1 MLTKRVCGKILFYF
15 LFLIFITFLINCPK
29 INLSLKDA
37 VIISLFVFW
46 IHSLIDKKYLLNK
59 LSQKFNNQKS
69 LINNLFINCPN
80 LIYLKDEKFNYIDC
94 NPQMK
99 KLICVDGQSNISG
112 KNDFDVFPS
121 DVAETLRQYD
131 KKVIEKGEVV
141 SYKIEKK
148 LFTGETKIYDT
159 LLAPTMNKDKI
170 SGVLGIMRDITQTE
184 ALREKYIIKNA
195 QLNSILDNV
204 PFVIYLKD
212 IEGRVIACNKILE
225 NYINQPVKNVI
236 GTNLSDTFL
245 KDISDKI
252 KKEDAQ
258 IIKNKQKISY
268 ESNLNI
274 YGKEKAWYSVSKSPI
289 FNDRNEVIGII
300 VYFINIDDEKKLQAR
315 KETFVATLTHDLKTP
330 TTAQMNAMK
339 LLLDGSLGSLNPQ
352 QKEMVELT
360 LNSNI
365 YMSNMISTILAT
377 YKSESGEVVLKP
389 EEFDIT
395 ELISSTCKEIS
406 NLARTKEQNIIVKSS
421 IDKPYVT
428 ADKLQIKR
436 AVVNLIS
443 NAITYGFD
451 KTDIEVVLRE
461 ENDRIFLDVLNHCRY
476 IPPERMKEIFLKYKS
491 SENAKFNKASTG
503 LGLYLSKQIINAHSG
518 EIHANSYENQTCVF
532 GFSIPKVHK
541 SIAEETGVN

>member
-1 MLTKRVCGKILFYF
+1 MLTKRVYGKILFYF
-15 LFLIFITFLINCPK
+15 IFFILITFLIKSPL
-29 INLSLKDA
+29 IHLSLKDA
-37 VIISLFVFW
+37 SVISLVVLW
-46 IHSLIDKKYLLNK
+46 IHSLIDKRYLLSK

-80 LIYLKDEKFNYIDC
+80 LIYLKDNNFNYIDC

-99 KLICVDGQSNISG
+99 KLICIDGNTDIAG
-112 KNDFDVFPS
+112 KNDFDIFPTET
-121 DVAETLRQYD
+121 AETLRQYD
-131 KKVIEKGEVV
+131 KKVIEKGEIV

-148 LFTGETKIYDT
+148 FFTGETKIYDT
-159 LLAPTMNKDKI
+159 ILAPTINKEKI

-184 ALREKYIIKNA
+184 ALREKYLIKNA

-225 NYINQPVKNVI
+225 DYIKQPVKNII
-236 GTNLSDTFL
+236 GKNLSEMFL
-245 KDISDKI
+245 QDIAEKI

-258 IIKNKQKISY
+258 IIKDKKKISY

-274 YGKEKAWYSVSKSPI
+274 FGKEKSWYSVSKSPI
-289 FNDRNEVIGII
+289 FNDDNEVIGII

-339 LLLDGSLGSLNPQ
+339 LLLNGSLGPLNPQ
-352 QKEMVELT
+352 QSEMVELS

-377 YKSESGEVVLKP
+377 YKSESGEVLLKP
-389 EEFDIT
+389 EQFDIT
-395 ELISSTCKEIS
+395 ELISATCKEIC
-406 NLARTKEQNIIVKSS
+406 NLARTKDQNIIVKSS
-421 IDKPYVT
+421 IDNPLIT
-428 ADKLQIKR
+428 ADKLQLKR

-451 KTDIEVVLRE
+451 KTDIEVLLRE
-461 ENDRIFLDVLNHCRY
+461 EDNRIFLDVLNHCRY

-518 EIHANSYENQTCVF
+518 EIHANSYENQTCIF
-532 GFSIPKVHK
+532 GFSIPRVQKPVP
-541 SIAEETGVN
+541 EESGVN

>member
-1 MLTKRVCGKILFYF
+1 M
-15 LFLIFITFLINCPK
+15 
-29 INLSLKDA
+29 
-37 VIISLFVFW
+37 FVFW
-46 IHSLIDKKYLLNK
+46 IHTLIDKKYLLNK

-80 LIYLKDEKFNYIDC
+80 LIYIKDKNLKYIDC
-94 NPQMK
+94 NPQMR
-99 KLICVDGQSNISG
+99 KLLNVENYTNISG
-112 KNDFDVFPS
+112 KNDFDFFPN
-121 DVAETLRQYD
+121 DTAETLRMYD
-131 KKVIEKGEVV
+131 KKVIEKGEIV

-148 LFTGETKIYDT
+148 LFDGNTRIYDT
-159 LLAPTMNKDKI
+159 LLAPTVNHEKI

-236 GTNLSDTFL
+236 GTNMCDTFFQT
-245 KDISDKI
+245 ISDRI
-252 KKEDAQ
+252 KREDAQ
-258 IIKNKQKISY
+258 IIKDKQKLFY
-268 ESNLNI
+268 ESNI
-274 YGKEKAWYSVSKSPI
+274 EIFGKEKAWYSVSKSPI
-289 FNDRNEVIGII
+289 FNHNNEVIGII
-300 VYFINIDDEKKLQAR
+300 VYFINIDAEKKLQAQ

-339 LLLDGSLGSLNPQ
+339 VLLDESLGSLNPQ

-377 YKSESGEVVLKP
+377 YKSDSSDIILKP
-389 EEFDIT
+389 EKFDIT

-406 NLARTKEQNIIVKSS
+406 NLAHTKEQNIIVKAS
-421 IDKPYVT
+421 IDNPLIT
-428 ADKLQIKR
+428 ADKLQLKR
-436 AVVNLIS
+436 AIVNLLS
-443 NAITYGFD
+443 NAITYGFE
-451 KTDIEVVLRE
+451 KTNIEITLKE
-461 ENDRIFLDVLNHCRY
+461 ENSTVFLDVLNHCRY

-503 LGLYLSKQIINAHSG
+503 LGLYLSKQIIKAHSG
-518 EIHANSYENQTCVF
+518 EIHAHSYENQTCIF
-532 GFSIPKVHK
+532 GFSIPKELK
-541 SIAEETGVN
+541 PAAEETGVN

>member
-1 MLTKRVCGKILFYF
+1 MLTKRVYGKILFYF
-15 LFLIFITFLINCPK
+15 IFLILIIFLIKCSSIK
-29 INLSLKDA
+29 LSLKDA
-37 VIISLFVFW
+37 SIISLFVLW
-46 IHSLIDKKYLLNK
+46 VHSLIDKKYLLNK
-59 LSQKFNNQKS
+59 LSQKFNQQKS

-80 LIYLKDEKFNYIDC
+80 LIYLKDKNFNYIDC

-99 KLICVDGQSNISG
+99 KLMCIDGNSDIAG
-112 KNDFDVFPS
+112 KSDFDIFPE
-121 DVAETLRQYD
+121 DTAEILRQYD
-131 KKVIEKGEVV
+131 KKVIEQGQIVA
-141 SYKIEKK
+141 YKIEKK
-148 LFTGETKIYDT
+148 SFTGETKIYDT
-159 LLAPTMNKDKI
+159 ILAPTMNKEKI

-184 ALREKYIIKNA
+184 AFKEKYLIKNA

-212 IEGRVIACNKILE
+212 IEGRIIACNKILE
-225 NYINQPVKNVI
+225 NYIKQPVKNII
-236 GTNLSDTFL
+236 GKNLSDMFL
-245 KDISDKI
+245 QDISEKI

-258 IIKNKQKISY
+258 IIKNKKKISY

-274 YGKEKAWYSVSKSPI
+274 FEKEKSWYSVSKSPI
-289 FNDRNEVIGII
+289 FNDMNEVIGII
-300 VYFINIDDEKKLQAR
+300 VYFVNIDDEKNLQAR

-339 LLLDGSLGSLNPQ
+339 LLLNGSLGPLNPQ
-352 QKEMVELT
+352 QKEMVELS

-377 YKSESGEVVLKP
+377 YKSESADVLLKP
-389 EEFDIT
+389 EQFDIT

-406 NLARTKEQNIIVKSS
+406 NLAGTKEQNIIVKSS
-421 IDKPYVT
+421 IENPSIT
-428 ADKLQIKR
+428 ADKLQLKR
-436 AVVNLIS
+436 VVVNLIS

-451 KTDIEVVLRE
+451 KTDIEVILRE
-461 ENDRIFLDVLNHCRY
+461 EDNRIFLDVLNHCRY

-532 GFSIPKVHK
+532 GFSIPRVQK
-541 SIAEETGVN
+541 SVTEETGVN

>member
-1 MLTKRVCGKILFYF
+1 MLTKRVCGKILFYI
-15 LFLIFITFLINCPK
+15 LFLIFITFLINHPK

-37 VIISLFVFW
+37 AVISLFVFW

-69 LINNLFINCPN
+69 LIKNLFINCPN
-80 LIYLKDEKFNYIDC
+80 LIYLKDKNFNYIDC

-121 DVAETLRQYD
+121 DIAETLRQYD

-245 KDISDKI
+245 KDISDRI

-258 IIKNKQKISY
+258 IIKEKKKISY
-268 ESNLNI
+268 ESNMRI
-274 YGKEKAWYSVSKSPI
+274 FGKEKAWYSVTKSPI
-289 FNDRNEVIGII
+289 FNDENEVIGII

-330 TTAQMNAMK
+330 TTAQMNA
-339 LLLDGSLGSLNPQ
+339 S
-352 QKEMVELT
+352 
-360 LNSNI
+360 
-365 YMSNMISTILAT
+365 
-377 YKSESGEVVLKP
+377 
-389 EEFDIT
+389 
-395 ELISSTCKEIS
+395 
-406 NLARTKEQNIIVKSS
+406 
-421 IDKPYVT
+421 
-428 ADKLQIKR
+428 
-436 AVVNLIS
+436 
-443 NAITYGFD
+443 
-451 KTDIEVVLRE
+451 
-461 ENDRIFLDVLNHCRY
+461 
-476 IPPERMKEIFLKYKS
+476 
-491 SENAKFNKASTG
+491 
-503 LGLYLSKQIINAHSG
+503 
-518 EIHANSYENQTCVF
+518 
-532 GFSIPKVHK
+532 
-541 SIAEETGVN
+541 